1 MSLCVAVSQRR
12 GLILRLIALV
22 LFGFVFVAA
31 SVHAHEIRPAV
42 VDMQLQAD
50 GSLEAEI
57 RLNLEAVLAGIGES
71 HRGSDDSESAPVYNR
86 LRSLTPSEMQ
96 REFALFQSEFL
107 HGIVLRADGIRLQL
121 AVQGVSVP
129 AIGDQQLAR
138 DSVITLTGVLPAAAR
153 TLAWEWERRFGAS
166 VVRVDAGDGRELYSA
181 YLQPGAASDDIDL
194 RTVVAQSTGSIF
206 GNYLVVGFGHIIP
219 KGADHILFVIG
230 LFLLSPS
237 WRVLLWQVTAFT
249 LAHTL
254 TLALSML
261 GWVKMSA
268 TVVEPLIA
276 ASIVYVCIE
285 NLFHQRLTRWRT
297 LVVFAFGLLHGLGFA
312 SVLTDVGL
320 SPGHL
325 VTGLSAFNL
334 GVELGQLAVLA
345 LCFLL
350 VGLWFRNRSWY
361 REVIAIPAS
370 LVIALIGSYWL
381 VERTLLA

>member
-1 MSLCVAVSQRR
+1 MILCPAISQRY
-12 GLILRLIALV
+12 GLIRRLITLI
-22 LFGFVFVAA
+22 LFGFGFAAA

-42 VDMQLQAD
+42 VDIQLQAD

-57 RLNLEAVLAGIGES
+57 RLNLEAVLAGIAGS
-71 HRGSDDSESAPVYNR
+71 HQDSDDSEGAPVYNR

-107 HGIVLRADGIRLQL
+107 QGIVLRADGIRLRL

-138 DSVITLTGVLPAAAR
+138 DSAITLSGALPAAAR
-153 TLAWEWERRFGAS
+153 TLTWEWDRRFGAS
-166 VVRVDAGDGRELYSA
+166 VVRIDAGDGRELYTA
-181 YLQPGAASDDIDL
+181 YLQPGAVSDDIDL
-194 RTVVAQSTGSIF
+194 GAVVAQSTGSIF
-206 GNYLVVGFGHIIP
+206 GNYLVIGFEHIIP
-219 KGADHILFVIG
+219 KGADHILFVVG
-230 LFLLSPS
+230 LYLLSPG

-254 TLALSML
+254 TLALSKL
-261 GWVKMSA
+261 GWVQMPA
-268 TVVEPLIA
+268 TIVEPLIA

-325 VTGLSAFNL
+325 ATGLIAFNL

-370 LVIALIGSYWL
+370 LVIALVGSYWL